1 MAESGGRAGLAHA
14 HRPLGCRGG
23 DRETVAAGPPRS
35 AYASARGREGAVGRP
50 GNQAPPPAAAAARGG
65 RALRGSASV
74 GEARQV
80 ARRLRSGPGAALT
93 PPGPG
98 YKEKLPS
105 KSFREHSNKARFSDS
120 LNSQRWRF
128 LKSGLDDFRSGVPAP
143 SDNIII
149 RGTKGL
155 LPIVLPN
162 NASDASRRAQQKV
175 GKTFTRQS
183 RLSPLQKARQDH
195 IAQTEHCL
203 NQHPLALYPH
213 LEESIPPELFEEVV
227 AILDP
232 ELCLHSKAG
241 YKDRDQASH
250 TPQQELFQLEDGKSK
265 EISPR
270 PSALPGEDSQLYYK
284 GTLQK
289 KQQQGNLKQSKSK
302 SPYSLF
308 SKKEVAARE
317 KAARRS
323 YIPPLDE
330 NVKRVTKEF
339 CDWVASWG
347 GENYNIS
354 EDTIMRLFDTGYE
367 TKPTPAMPVEVVEI
381 NNVPPEL
388 RKRLG
393 VSSSL
398 KAVKSLPK
406 GLYQPKWEKIRY
418 GAWYLD
424 PKMWIKQKVNEP
436 LEDPKEA
443 ADTIQNLRKR
453 FSEKETEVMQLHG
466 THAFKEFLERKGYR
480 KPEFLLQ
487 MLAAKDGKGA
497 KEETWKGLK
506 ETQEAQGRF
515 SLHTR

>member
-1 MAESGGRAGLAHA
+1 MEW
-14 HRPLGCRGG
+14 
-23 DRETVAAGPPRS
+23 
-35 AYASARGREGAVGRP
+35 
-50 GNQAPPPAAAAARGG
+50 
-65 RALRGSASV
+65 
-74 GEARQV
+74 
-80 ARRLRSGPGAALT
+80 
-93 PPGPG
+93 

-105 KSFREHSNKARFSDS
+105 KGFREHSNKAKFSDS

-143 SDNIII
+143 SDSIII

-155 LPIVLPN
+155 LPVVLPN
-162 NASDASRRAQQKV
+162 NASQQKA
-175 GKTFTRQS
+175 GKMFTRHS
-183 RLSPLQKARQDH
+183 RLSPLQSARRDH

-203 NQHPLALYPH
+203 SQHPLALYPH

-232 ELCLHSKAG
+232 EMCLHSKAG
-241 YKDRDQASH
+241 DKERDQASH
-250 TPQQELFQLEDGKSK
+250 TPQQVLLQLEDGKSK

-270 PSALPGEDSQLYYK
+270 PSALF
-284 GTLQK
+284 
-289 KQQQGNLKQSKSK
+289 KQSKGK
-302 SPYSLF
+302 SPYTLF

-317 KAARRS
+317 KAAQRR

-339 CDWVASWG
+339 CDWVASLG
-347 GENYNIS
+347 GEKYNID

-367 TKPTPAMPVEVVEI
+367 TKPTLAMPVEVVEI

-388 RKRLG
+388 RKCLG

-398 KAVKSLPK
+398 KAIKSLPK

-424 PKMWIKQKVNEP
+424 PKMWKNQKVNEP
-436 LEDPKEA
+436 LEDPKAA
-443 ADTIQNLRKR
+443 ADIIQNLRKR
-453 FSEKETEVMQLHG
+453 VDEKEAEVIQLHG
-466 THAFKEFLERKGYR
+466 TQAFKEFLERKGYR

-497 KEETWKGLK
+497 KEGTSKGFK
-506 ETQEAQGRF
+506 KPQGAQGRF
-515 SLHTR
+515 FLHTR

>member
-1 MAESGGRAGLAHA
+1 MG
-14 HRPLGCRGG
+14 
-23 DRETVAAGPPRS
+23 
-35 AYASARGREGAVGRP
+35 SARW
-50 GNQAPPPAAAAARGG
+50 
-65 RALRGSASV
+65 
-74 GEARQV
+74 
-80 ARRLRSGPGAALT
+80 
-93 PPGPG
+93 

-105 KSFREHSNKARFSDS
+105 KSFREHSNKAKFSDS

-162 NASDASRRAQQKV
+162 NASDASRWAQQKA

-203 NQHPLALYPH
+203 SQHPLALYPH

-241 YKDRDQASH
+241 YKDRHQASH
-250 TPQQELFQLEDGKSK
+250 TPQQELFQREDRKSK

-270 PSALPGEDSQLYYK
+270 PSAL
-284 GTLQK
+284 
-289 KQQQGNLKQSKSK
+289 LKQSKSK
-302 SPYSLF
+302 SPYTLF

-367 TKPTPAMPVEVVEI
+367 TKPTLAMPVEVVEI

>member
-1 MAESGGRAGLAHA
+1 MFCLVAG
-14 HRPLGCRGG
+14 
-23 DRETVAAGPPRS
+23 
-35 AYASARGREGAVGRP
+35 
-50 GNQAPPPAAAAARGG
+50 
-65 RALRGSASV
+65 
-74 GEARQV
+74 
-80 ARRLRSGPGAALT
+80 
-93 PPGPG
+93 
-98 YKEKLPS
+98 
-105 KSFREHSNKARFSDS
+105 
-120 LNSQRWRF
+120 
-128 LKSGLDDFRSGVPAP
+128 
-143 SDNIII
+143 
-149 RGTKGL
+149 
-155 LPIVLPN
+155 
-162 NASDASRRAQQKV
+162 SRRGAPCPSNGLQQQQLPPTCRN
-175 GKTFTRQS
+175 G
-183 RLSPLQKARQDH
+183 LSPV
-195 IAQTEHCL
+195 
-203 NQHPLALYPH
+203 
-213 LEESIPPELFEEVV
+213 LFEEVV

-270 PSALPGEDSQLYYK
+270 PSAL
-284 GTLQK
+284 
-289 KQQQGNLKQSKSK
+289 LKQSKSK
-302 SPYSLF
+302 SPYTLF

-367 TKPTPAMPVEVVEI
+367 TKPTPTMPVKVVEI

-453 FSEKETEVMQLHG
+453 FSEK
-466 THAFKEFLERKGYR
+466 
-480 KPEFLLQ
+480 FLLQ

>member
-1 MAESGGRAGLAHA
+1 M
-14 HRPLGCRGG
+14 
-23 DRETVAAGPPRS
+23 
-35 AYASARGREGAVGRP
+35 
-50 GNQAPPPAAAAARGG
+50 
-65 RALRGSASV
+65 GSA
-74 GEARQV
+74 
-80 ARRLRSGPGAALT
+80 PW
-93 PPGPG
+93 

-105 KSFREHSNKARFSDS
+105 KGFREHSNKAKFSDS

-143 SDNIII
+143 YDNIII
-149 RGTKGL
+149 RGTKEL

-162 NASDASRRAQQKV
+162 NASQQKAR
-175 GKTFTRQS
+175 KTFTRQE
-183 RLSPLQKARQDH
+183 ARRDH

-203 NQHPLALYPH
+203 SQHPLALYPH
-213 LEESIPPELFEEVV
+213 LEESIPPKLFKEVV

-232 ELCLHSKAG
+232 EMCLHSKAG
-241 YKDRDQASH
+241 YKDREQASY
-250 TPQQELFQLEDGKSK
+250 TPQQVLFQLEDGKSK

-270 PSALPGEDSQLYYK
+270 PSALF
-284 GTLQK
+284 
-289 KQQQGNLKQSKSK
+289 KQSKCK
-302 SPYSLF
+302 SAYTLF

-330 NVKRVTKEF
+330 NIKRATKEF

-347 GENYNIS
+347 GENYNID
-354 EDTIMRLFDTGYE
+354 EDTIMRLFDTSYE
-367 TKPTPAMPVEVVEI
+367 TKPTLAMPVDVVEI

-388 RKRLG
+388 RKRLEG
-393 VSSSL
+393 SSSL
-398 KAVKSLPK
+398 KAIKSLPK

-424 PKMWIKQKVNEP
+424 PKTWRKQKVNEP
-436 LEDPKEA
+436 LEDPKAA
-443 ADTIQNLRKR
+443 ADAIQNLRKR
-453 FSEKETEVMQLHG
+453 FSEKEAEVMQLHG

-497 KEETWKGLK
+497 KEGTSKGLK
-506 ETQEAQGRF
+506 KTRGAQGRF
-515 SLHTR
+515 FLHTR